1 MKKRMSWYW
10 ALPAVAGL
18 ALVMVAA
25 LLSSSSPGNPSVP
38 GVRAADDEP
47 TATFTP
53 TVTATPNANCELN
66 AVKDAAASTVPEGG
80 QITYTIKVENNGSGS
95 GSCTDLTVTDVIPA
109 DTDCVSATATD
120 DAGLDIDIDGCD
132 TSGTVTWD
140 TNDNLDTDD
149 QVTLQMV
156 VKLTS
161 GANEDDKINNEACA
175 TSSSDVGGDCDSA
188 RVTVTGATATPTT
201 APSATPFPT
210 VPPVPTVPTV
220 IVPVPT
226 ARALPTLSPPI
237 TGSGSTSGGGSGP
250 LALGLGL
257 VGACLL
263 LVSGA
268 ALVKRPR

>member
-201 APSATPFPT
+201 APIATAQPT
-210 VPPVPTVPTV
+210 VSVPTV
-220 IVPVPT
+220 IAPPPPAPT

-268 ALVKRPR
+268 ALVKRAR